1 MHTQVEDEILTAQ
14 QVAEWLQVPR
24 SRIYQA
30 AREKTIPSIP
40 LGKYVRFRRADVE
53 AFIKGEPT

>member
-1 MHTQVEDEILTAQ
+1 MQVDSDDQILTAAD
-14 QVAEWLQVPR
+14 VADWLQVPK

-30 AREKTIPSIP
+30 ARDKAIPSIP

-53 AFIKGEPT
+53 AFIRGGSE